1 MAWMGGGRGGCERHG
16 ILENSSTVM
25 ENRLWGPLCWIRFKL
40 KKNFKAFPFMLTL
53 AYKSY
58 HCGFMPSCLM
68 TWAARQ
74 EGTPSFTLVTLS
86 HAAAVC
92 LGLPCPQGVSSCR
105 MSVLGW
111 SFLILPVFFFFSLSF
126 YLLAMSHSIW
136 EAFRILV
143 AWPGIKPAT
152 LAVEVQS
159 LNLWTTRGVP
169 CLTLLSPTF

>member
-111 SFLILPVFFFFSLSF
+111 YQSKVAVTAYRDSHMEIFKIGGINLLLTPWEKFSWRTLSFLWIVNS
-126 YLLAMSHSIW
+126 
-136 EAFRILV
+136 
-143 AWPGIKPAT
+143 
-152 LAVEVQS
+152 
-159 LNLWTTRGVP
+159 
-169 CLTLLSPTF
+169 